1 MLVRAANI
9 QDHVVVEWLAI
20 ALAQQEGSC
29 GREGGNIL
37 SGDQVF
43 VAEIG
48 AAIVGAAVVH
58 KHDDAHWQLTLLYV
72 TGGHRLSG
80 IGRALVH
87 AVIDHTDPDVELF
100 VSSTIGAKLS
110 TRK

>member
-9 QDHVVVEWLAI
+9 QDHVVVERLAI

-29 GREGGNIL
+29 GQEGGNIL

-58 KHDDAHWQLTLLYV
+58 KHDDALWQLTLFVRDRRPPLKRNWQSFSPRC
-72 TGGHRLSG
+72 HRPYRS
-80 IGRALVH
+80 
-87 AVIDHTDPDVELF
+87 
-100 VSSTIGAKLS
+100 
-110 TRK
+110 